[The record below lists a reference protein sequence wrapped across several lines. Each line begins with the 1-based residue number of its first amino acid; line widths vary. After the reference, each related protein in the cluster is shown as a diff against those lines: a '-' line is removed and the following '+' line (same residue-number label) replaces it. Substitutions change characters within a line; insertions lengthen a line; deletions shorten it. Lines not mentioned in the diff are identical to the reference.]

1 MLIRL
6 AQLTWQIPKNVER
19 FCPNPACPIVSRQ
32 GIGTLISLYTQ
43 RQSIKVGTPWSRECM
58 CVCIF
63 FARPFVIHG
72 PICLADNI
80 VLQILSNWQQYVD
93 SDTVYTLCTQT
104 HVRIAVNLHLALD
117 ISMWQKILDCY
128 VQEMSK
134 FRILQYTQLLSTDVY
149 PCVSPSV
156 GLGYLCTCDR
166 WFRWECSKTAS

>member
-63 FARPFVIHG
+63 FARLFVIHD

-80 VLQILSNWQQYVD
+80 VLQILSNCENNTWILTQY
-93 SDTVYTLCTQT
+93 T
-104 HVRIAVNLHLALD
+104 HSALRHTCIAVNLHLALD